1 MGKVTLLLSS
11 GWFSGSVLSLTP
23 ASFRLIFRLEKK
35 NIFIWIYSD
44 FFGFIWIWIYDHKAS
59 HASATFFSTMK
70 HLRSG
75 KSVSSS
81 LPFFYFLVLALK
93 RTKNVTI
100 FLIVAFEVDSPHL
113 PLCWLPGW
121 AAVWIRSEN
130 SSLSLAPPWTKH
142 ATNYECTFSPLKHK
156 QGQAIIPINAI

>member
-1 MGKVTLLLSS
+1 
-11 GWFSGSVLSLTP
+11 
-23 ASFRLIFRLEKK
+23 
-35 NIFIWIYSD
+35 
-44 FFGFIWIWIYDHKAS
+44 
-59 HASATFFSTMK
+59 MK

-75 KSVSSS
+75 KSVSSP
-81 LPFFYFLVLALK
+81 LPLFYFLVLALK

-100 FLIVAFEVDSPHL
+100 FLIMAFEVDSPHL

-156 QGQAIIPINAI
+156 QGQAIFQSMQFKSKACHLWVRPRFRFLLPPSHAVGDPREGWEWVLPFPDLPHHLVRVKMRWGW

>member
-1 MGKVTLLLSS
+1 MDFILWEKSPCFCPQAASRAQFSVSRLLPLD
-11 GWFSGSVLSLTP
+11 WFL
-23 ASFRLIFRLEKK
+23 KK
-35 NIFIWIYSD
+35 CIHFD
-44 FFGFIWIWIYDHKAS
+44 LFGFIWIWIYDHKAS

-81 LPFFYFLVLALK
+81 LPLFYFLVLALK

-100 FLIVAFEVDSPHL
+100 FLIMAFEVDSPHL

-121 AAVWIRSEN
+121 AAAWIRSEN